1 MNLLKKNS
9 DQPLAPYLLKTKKA
23 LFYAFLFSFAI
34 NLLMLSMSLYSL
46 QVLDRVISSHSMET
60 LLMLTMLVVV
70 MLVVMGIFYGLRSA
84 LLHNITDWL
93 DLEVAPVL
101 LRDAVAKSSLGVY
114 VSAGQHQRELGAIK
128 SFISGGGISTILDA
142 PWALLFMIVIY
153 MVSPVFGLLTVLGMI
168 TLVGFGLLN
177 EFATK
182 KVYQQA
188 TEGQVQSNMLADSA
202 SRNAEAVEA
211 MGMMTNVMLR
221 WREAQEKASQF
232 VDLAQGRANMI
243 QSISKVIRMVLQI
256 AVTGF
261 GAYLVIRNELTIGG
275 MIAGSILV
283 GRALAPFEGMIMIYK
298 NWVSARDAYAKLN
311 IALNSGKILERGDMQ
326 MLEPKGRLSVE
337 NLIYSPAPGVA
348 PIIRGVSFVLNPG
361 ESLGIIGPSAAG
373 KSTMGK
379 LIIGLLPPTHGAAR
393 LDGAD
398 TFKWNRENFGK
409 FSGYMPQNVELFAGT
424 IRDNIARLEP
434 DATDEEVIHAAQMAG
449 AHEMILRLAKGYE
462 TVYALGQ
469 HMLSPGQR
477 QRIALARALFR
488 NPKFVVLDEPNTNLD
503 GEGERALV
511 ETLKRMKQANMTF
524 VLVAHR
530 PTLVAAVDKL
540 LVLKAGT
547 IERFGP
553 REDILKI
560 YTQQGVPKT
569 IAAPRGEA
577 PAAAQEANL

>member
-1 MNLLKKNS
+1 MNLLKKNNE
-9 DQPLAPYLLKTKKA
+9 QPLAKYLLKTRRA
-23 LFYAFLFSFAI
+23 LAYAFLFSFAI

-60 LLMLTMLVVV
+60 LFLMTLLVVF
-70 MLVVMGIFYGLRSA
+70 MLVVMGVFYGLRSA
-84 LLHNITDWL
+84 LLHNVTDWL

-101 LRDAVAKSSLGVY
+101 LQDAVSKSSLGVY

-128 SFISGGGISTILDA
+128 SFISGGGISTLLDA
-142 PWALLFMIVIY
+142 PWTIIFMIVIF
-153 MVSPVFGLLTVLGMI
+153 MVSPVFGFITIIGLVL
-168 TLVGFGLLN
+168 LVGFGLLN

-211 MGMMTNVMLR
+211 MGMMPNVLLR
-221 WREAQEKASQF
+221 WRKAQANASEHL
-232 VDLAQGRANMI
+232 DLAQGRANII
-243 QSISKVIRMVLQI
+243 QSVSKVIRMILQI
-256 AVTGF
+256 SVTGF
-261 GAYLVIRNELTIGG
+261 GAFLAVHNEITVGG

-283 GRALAPFEGMIMIYK
+283 GRALGPFEGMIIMYK
-298 NWVSARDAYAKLN
+298 NWINARDAYGKLN
-311 IALNSGKILERGDMQ
+311 TAITSGKVLERGSMA
-326 MLEPKGRLSVE
+326 MLEPEGRLSVE
-337 NLIYSPAPGVA
+337 NLIYSPAAGVA
-348 PIIRGVSFVLNPG
+348 PIIRGVSFVLHPG

-434 DATDEEVIHAAQMAG
+434 SATDEEVIYAAQMAG

-462 TVYALGQ
+462 TTYIPGQ
-469 HMLSPGQR
+469 HTLSPGQR

-511 ETLKRMKQANMTF
+511 DTLKRMKQANMTF

-530 PTLVAAVDKL
+530 PTLVATVDKL

-560 YTQQGVPKT
+560 YTQQGIPKN
-569 IAAPRGEA
+569 IAPPRGDA
-577 PAAAQEANL
+577 PAAAQEASL